1 MDLIDVF
8 LISISPMQTLISVP
22 AGIVAGINPITV
34 VLVSSIGNILPVF
47 LFYRMIDAIKR
58 FKMISW
64 YLERAHKKTER
75 YRAKY
80 GGIGII
86 LATPLL
92 GGYCTEIGVALLGIS
107 LYRAILPLFIGLLLK
122 CTILAWLTCSGIDIL
137 ECLV

>member
-1 MDLIDVF
+1 MNIIDVF
-8 LISISPMQTLISVP
+8 LISVSPMEAFVSVP
-22 AGIVAGINPITV
+22 AGIVAGINPVTV

-47 LFYRMIDAIKR
+47 LFYKMIDAIKR

-64 YLERAHKKTER
+64 YLEHAYKKTER
-75 YRAKY
+75 YMAKY

-122 CTILAWLTCSGIDIL
+122 CTILAWLTYSGINIL
-137 ECLV
+137 EYIV

>member
-1 MDLIDVF
+1 MNIIDVF
-8 LISISPMQTLISVP
+8 LISISPMEAFVSVP
-22 AGIVAGINPITV
+22 AGIVAGINPVTV

-47 LFYRMIDAIKR
+47 LFYKMIDAIKR

-64 YLERAHKKTER
+64 YLERAHM
-75 YRAKY
+75 AKY

-122 CTILAWLTCSGIDIL
+122 CTILAWLTYSGINIL
-137 ECLV
+137 EYIV

>member
-1 MDLIDVF
+1 MEAFV
-8 LISISPMQTLISVP
+8 SVP
-22 AGIVAGINPITV
+22 AGIVAGINPVTV

-47 LFYRMIDAIKR
+47 LFFDAIKR

-64 YLERAHKKTER
+64 YLEHAYKKTER
-75 YRAKY
+75 YMAKY

-122 CTILAWLTCSGIDIL
+122 CTILAWLTYSGINIL
-137 ECLV
+137 EYIV

>member
-1 MDLIDVF
+1 MDIIDVF

-22 AGIVAGINPITV
+22 AGIVAGINPVTV

-47 LFYRMIDAIKR
+47 LFYGMIDAIKR

-64 YLERAHKKTER
+64 YLEHAYEKTER
-75 YRAKY
+75 YTTKY

-107 LYRAILPLFIGLLLK
+107 VYRAILPLFIGLLLK

>member
-1 MDLIDVF
+1 MEAFV
-8 LISISPMQTLISVP
+8 SVP
-22 AGIVAGINPITV
+22 AGIVAGINPVTV

-47 LFYRMIDAIKR
+47 LFYKMIDAIKR

-64 YLERAHKKTER
+64 YLEHAYKKTER
-75 YRAKY
+75 YMAKY

-122 CTILAWLTCSGIDIL
+122 CTILAWLTYSGINIL
-137 ECLV
+137 EYIV